1 MVRVALAADHAG
13 FKLKET
19 LREAVVQWGHEVVD
33 LGTADAQ
40 RSVDYPDFG
49 YALARS
55 IAAGEADCGV
65 AVCGTGIGIS
75 IAANREP
82 GVRAA
87 LCHNATAARLS
98 RQHND
103 ANILA
108 LGGRIIGTEV
118 ALDCLKTFLE
128 TDFEGG
134 RHSGRV
140 AKLAVGPS

>member
-13 FKLKET
+13 YKLKET
-19 LREAVVQWGHEVVD
+19 LREAVAQWGHEVVD

-55 IAAGEADCGV
+55 VAAGEADYGGGI
-65 AVCGTGIGIS
+65 CGTGIGIS

-87 LCHNATAARLS
+87 LCHNATTARFS

-118 ALDCLKTFLE
+118 ALDCLKAFLE

-140 AKLAVGPS
+140 AKLTDGPS